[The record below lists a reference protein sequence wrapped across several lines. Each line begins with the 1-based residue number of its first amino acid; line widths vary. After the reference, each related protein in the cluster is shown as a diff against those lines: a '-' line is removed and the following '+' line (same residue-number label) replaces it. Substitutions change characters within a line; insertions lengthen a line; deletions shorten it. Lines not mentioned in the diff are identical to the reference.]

1 MRFTVRTILVSIA
14 LLMAMPLA
22 TAGDR
27 EQRRAEILE
36 QFDTDG
42 DGQLSEAERQ
52 AARESGA
59 FSGRSGKRGRG
70 GKRRQEI
77 LEEFDADGDGQLSE
91 AERQA
96 ARDSGKFGRR
106 GRHPDGDNES

>member
-1 MRFTVRTILVSIA
+1 MQFTARAVLVCTA
-14 LLMAMPLA
+14 LLMAVPLA
-22 TAGDR
+22 IAGDR

-59 FSGRSGKRGRG
+59 FSGKRGRG
-70 GKRRQEI
+70 EKRRQQI

-96 ARDSGKFGRR
+96 AHDSGKFGRR
-106 GRHPDGDNES
+106 GRHPDGNSGG

>member
-1 MRFTVRTILVSIA
+1 M
-14 LLMAMPLA
+14 
-22 TAGDR
+22 
-27 EQRRAEILE
+27 LE

-59 FSGRSGKRGRG
+59 FAGGRGRG
-70 GKRRQEI
+70 EQRRQQI

-91 AERQA
+91 SERQA
-96 ARDSGKFGRR
+96 ARESGKFGRR
-106 GRHPDGDNES
+106 GKRSGGNGG

>member
-1 MRFTVRTILVSIA
+1 M
-14 LLMAMPLA
+14 
-22 TAGDR
+22 
-27 EQRRAEILE
+27 LE

-52 AARESGA
+52 VARESGA
-59 FSGRSGKRGRG
+59 FSGKRGRG

-77 LEEFDADGDGQLSE
+77 LEEFDIDGDGQLSE
-91 AERQA
+91 TERQA

-106 GRHPDGDNES
+106 GNRSGDPNTP